1 MRIARTGIAAGL
13 LVAGLSGCGAEVTIG
28 SAPTSS
34 AAAPTTVAPT
44 TTAKVETTT
53 TVAST
58 PGAVDIKDYTF
69 TPATQTVKVGDTV
82 TWTNHDDNPHYVKS
96 DSPDATLDSGTMD
109 PGGAPYVVT
118 FTKAGTYAYHCNIHN
133 TMKGTIVVS

>member
-1 MRIARTGIAAGL
+1 MAAL
-13 LVAGLSGCGAEVTIG
+13 AVPMLVASIVGCSKDSTNATGGA
-28 SAPTSS
+28 SS
-34 AAAPTTVAPT
+34 TAAPTTVAPT